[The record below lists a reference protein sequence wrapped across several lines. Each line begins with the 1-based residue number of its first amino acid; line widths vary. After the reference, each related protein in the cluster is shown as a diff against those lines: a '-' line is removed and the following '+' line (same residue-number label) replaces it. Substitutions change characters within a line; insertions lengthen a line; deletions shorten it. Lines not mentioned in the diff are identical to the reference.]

1 MIGVLSGGVG
11 AARLLVGLQQVVEP
25 AQLTALVNVGDDTVL
40 HGLTICPDL
49 DTITYTLA
57 GEVDLERGWGLAG
70 ETWGVM
76 AALERFASVRP
87 PGSGAG
93 ATWFGLGDQDLATHL
108 YRSHRLGEGATLTE
122 VTAELAAAHGVGVRL
137 LPITDDPLRTR
148 LVVAG
153 EGEIGFQEYF
163 VARRHQVPITGV
175 RFDGVDR
182 ARLTAAAAEVLGD
195 ADLLVIAPSNPIVSI
210 GPVLAVAG
218 VRHALERARER
229 TVAVSPIVGGRALKG
244 PADRMLAELGH
255 PVSVVGIAQLY
266 RDVSA
271 TLVIDEADRDLADAV
286 TAEGVRCVVTDTI
299 MRSADVAASLA
310 RVVLG
315 AAS

>member
-1 MIGVLSGGVG
+1 
-11 AARLLVGLQQVVEP
+11 LQQVVEP
-25 AQLTALVNVGDDTVL
+25 SQLTALVNVGDDTVL

-57 GEVDLERGWGLAG
+57 GAVDLERGWGLTG
-70 ETWGVM
+70 ETWVVM
-76 AALERFASVRP
+76 SALERFASVRP

-108 YRSHRLGEGATLTE
+108 YRSHRLREGATLTE
-122 VTAELAAAHGVGVRL
+122 VSAELAAAYGVGVRL
-137 LPITDDPLRTR
+137 LPITDDPLQTR

-153 EGEIGFQEYF
+153 EGEIDFQEYF

-175 RFDGVDR
+175 RFAGSDH
-182 ARLTAAAAEVLGD
+182 ARVTAAAAEVLAD

-210 GPVLAVAG
+210 GPLLAVAG
-218 VRHALERARER
+218 VREELERARER
-229 TVAVSPIVGGRALKG
+229 TVAVSPIVGGRAIKG

-266 RDVSA
+266 RDLSA
-271 TLVIDEADRDLADAV
+271 TLVIDEADRHLADAV
-286 TAEGVRCVVTDTI
+286 AAEGLRCVVTDTV
-299 MRSADVAASLA
+299 MRSPDVAASLA

-315 AAS
+315 GAP